1 MNAPASIVS
10 ETVRVTRIRSATRRG
25 CIAFGYRID
34 THAGINDRSSA
45 VVILVPASIGSPSD
59 VTVGGIYEVYGDARV
74 IRREYD
80 GFQVSET
87 QIDVQQLRLIS
98 PSGSQ
103 LIQWLADNIPHIG
116 EVKATKL
123 WDALGERLYEILDD
137 GDHSALIK
145 VLPSQEVRDGL
156 FEGWTK
162 NGDRKTLRFVQD
174 KGIPLDLARKAIKF
188 HKTSTVAALTED
200 PYRLISFEGS
210 WTRVDAIAR
219 EKFGVQLD
227 DQRRLSAAL
236 EEILYRVSSSGHT
249 CATLSDL
256 TSGAAKLLRPYKAP
270 NELLAKALNHGR
282 TIGQFVALPMADGDM
297 MLYAPGAFILERTCA
312 EFIKSLLQDSPSS
325 QRPLFATHIGAVI
338 RDFEF
343 QERVH
348 LGVPEYTLNNAQRR
362 AVETSFGKRFS
373 VITGGAGV
381 GKTTVL
387 KALYKALDTLGR
399 PRFQMALSGRAT
411 ARMIEATQEP
421 AWTIASFLRKVDQRE
436 LGDEPVIVIDEA
448 SMLDVLTFFRLAN
461 KLPAASHLVLVG
473 DPYQLP
479 PIGAG
484 LVLHVLCKLSNV
496 PSVELTEVRRQSQ
509 DSLIPSAAKAVRDGE
524 WPKFSSEE
532 GAEVVFLPCE
542 DRDIISTVMRLY
554 DTDPNSTQILGATRA
569 CLFAGVQ
576 TINKA
581 CHASYANQAKPL
593 LAANSETGVIEATGF
608 CEGDLLLYTK
618 NDWARNLQN
627 GCLGTLTK
635 VYEEPQMVNI
645 GDEELPVLRS
655 ALGEAIIEGAF
666 HHILESDIDHL
677 DHAYAITVHKAQG
690 SQFPRVIVPI
700 RKSRVLDRTFIYT
713 AITRAQKQVILVGDV
728 QAAQTAV
735 ELPPKAFSRQVGLDR
750 MLALQESES
759 VPC

>member
-1 MNAPASIVS
+1 MSRSEPSIVN
-10 ETVRVTRIRSATRRG
+10 ETIRVTRIRSSNRMG
-25 CIAFGYRID
+25 CIAYGYRID
-34 THAGINDRSSA
+34 AEAGINDRSTAFVISVSA
-45 VVILVPASIGSPSD
+45 STGSSTD
-59 VTVGGIYEVYGDARV
+59 VSVGGIYEVYGDARTV
-74 IRREYD
+74 RREFD

-87 QIDVQQLRLIS
+87 QIEVQHLRLVS

-103 LIQWLADNIPHIG
+103 VVQWLSDNIPRIG

-123 WDALGERLYEILDD
+123 WDELGERLYEILDD
-137 GDHSALIK
+137 TDHGALSK
-145 VLPSQEVRDGL
+145 LLPSQEVRNGL
-156 FEGWTK
+156 FEGWAK

-174 KGIPLDLARKAIKF
+174 KGIPLDLARKVIRF
-188 HKTSTVAALTED
+188 HKKNTVTALTED
-200 PYRLISFEGS
+200 PYRLISFAGN
-210 WTRVDAIAR
+210 WARVDDIAR

-256 TSGAAKLLRPYKAP
+256 TRGAAKLLRPYKAP
-270 NELLAKALNHGR
+270 NELLAKALSHGR
-282 TIGQFVALPMADGDM
+282 ASGQFVALPVADGDM
-297 MLYAPGAFILERTCA
+297 MFYAPGTFLIERTCA
-312 EFIKSLLQDSPSS
+312 VFIESLLEDSPSS
-325 QRPLFATHIGAVI
+325 QRPLFATDIDAVI

-348 LGVPEYTLNNAQRR
+348 LGMPDYTLNQAQRR

-421 AWTIASFLRKVDQRE
+421 AWTIASFLSNVSEGE
-436 LGDEPVIVIDEA
+436 LGGEPVIVIDEA
-448 SMLDVLTFFRLAN
+448 SMLDVLTFYRLAN
-461 KLPAASHLVLVG
+461 KLPAASHLILVG

-484 LVLHVLCKLSNV
+484 LVLHVLCKLSSV
-496 PSVELTEVRRQSQ
+496 PSVELTEVRRQSKE
-509 DSLIPSAAKAVRDGE
+509 SLIPIAAKAVRDGM
-524 WPKFSSEE
+524 WPKFSSSED
-532 GAEVVFLPCE
+532 AEVVFLPC
-542 DRDIISTVMRLY
+542 DDKDIITTVMRLY
-554 DTDPNSTQILGATRA
+554 DTDRSSTQILGATRA
-569 CLFAGVQ
+569 CSSAGVQ
-576 TINKA
+576 TINNV
-581 CHASYANQAKPL
+581 CHTQYANQMKPL
-593 LAANSETGVIEATGF
+593 LAANNETGQIEKTGF

-618 NDWARNLQN
+618 NDWNRNLQN
-627 GCLGTLTK
+627 GCLGKLTK
-635 VYEEPQMVNI
+635 VYDEARMVNV
-645 GDEELPVLRS
+645 GDEDLLVLRS
-655 ALGEAIIEGAF
+655 AVGEALIEGAF
-666 HHILESDIDHL
+666 HYILESDIDHL

-728 QAAQTAV
+728 HAAQRAV

-750 MLALQESES
+750 MLLLQ
-759 VPC
+759 